1 MMWKFLL
8 PLRCKKDLSWKRDG
22 MSSRR
27 CVGCCWIFMGTLL
40 ILGLNACVS
49 NPKSVSV
56 NTPDPIQAYVDA
68 NASQSTAVA
77 AIATADYYSNQ
88 LTATVESRN
97 LTATQ
102 QFMELQ
108 STQEAFQVQSTERSW
123 NATSTAD
130 SIQSTTIA
138 VGTASAV
145 AQQAMWTQRA
155 MDITATADIASLQA
169 FATKQYSIARTEQL
183 SLERKELMN
192 NVAAIMPW
200 AMLVITYVLIAI
212 FFKRWTRVRVIQRD
226 LRGDAPL
233 LLNVVDGIAYDADR
247 NPTSTAGLQ
256 RADLQLLP
264 QISASDHTQTT
275 ARDQMVD
282 LATRSLTGTNQRK
295 GISKQLKEEKLLG
308 DEAMPKI
315 ETIDSISARPLYKDV
330 IPHIVQDS
338 IDAEIVS
345 EEEGL

>member
-155 MDITATADIASLQA
+155 INITSTADTASVQA
-169 FATKQYSIARTEQL
+169 YATQQYSIARNEEL
-183 SLERKELMN
+183 LLERKVLMN
-192 NVAAIMPW
+192 NVAAIVPW
-200 AMLVITYVLIAI
+200 AALIFTFVVFAI
-212 FFKRWTRVRVIQRD
+212 VFIRWTRVRIIQRD
-226 LRGDAPL
+226 PRGDAPL
-233 LLNVVDGIAYDADR
+233 LLDVVDGVAYDADR

-256 RADLQLLP
+256 RADLKFLP
-264 QISASDHTQTT
+264 QFSTSDHIQIT
-275 ARDQMVD
+275 ARDQMLDIV
-282 LATRSLTGTNQRK
+282 TRGSSGANLGKN
-295 GISKQLKEEKLLG
+295 INKQLKEEKLLG
-308 DEAMPKI
+308 DNTMPKI
-315 ETIDSISARPLYKDV
+315 ETIDPFLARPLFKDV

-338 IDAEIVS
+338 IDAEIISQEEVS
-345 EEEGL
+345 